1 MEALRPEISAGG
13 FDRYD
18 GTMQFYHRVNALLMP
33 DFTVVDF
40 GAGRGVNHIEDQ
52 IKYRRE
58 LLKIKGKVRE
68 TIGVDVDN
76 AVKTNP
82 ALDRSIVITGS
93 EIPLPD
99 NSVDLILSDFTFEHL
114 GDPAAIARSFDRILK
129 PGGWLC
135 ARTPNRFGYIALINR
150 LLPDNAKSRIL
161 HGAQPDRKEEDVF
174 PALYRMNTFS
184 DLRKVFPE
192 SRYRHASYYWDAS
205 PSYYF
210 GRRWVFSMF
219 SILHGLTPD
228 VLKTMLMIFIQ
239 KRE

>member
-93 EIPLPD
+93 
-99 NSVDLILSDFTFEHL
+99 
-114 GDPAAIARSFDRILK
+114 
-129 PGGWLC
+129 
-135 ARTPNRFGYIALINR
+135 
-150 LLPDNAKSRIL
+150 
-161 HGAQPDRKEEDVF
+161 DRKSV
-174 PALYRMNTFS
+174 
-184 DLRKVFPE
+184 V
-192 SRYRHASYYWDAS
+192 
-205 PSYYF
+205 
-210 GRRWVFSMF
+210 
-219 SILHGLTPD
+219 
-228 VLKTMLMIFIQ
+228 
-239 KRE
+239 